1 MLNISSNNNEVLEE
15 NFVSRLEKYFSFAKC
30 VSLNFR
36 YLAFSMY
43 VKQTLQ
49 HYFGAD
55 YRGEH
60 LLTKFCVTRKI
71 WTKVIGLLFFE
82 SDKFSIFILKFAGLK
97 KGLLLNLFCLLHIHR
112 SRAVD
117 PQHRVRDILRYS
129 RKKNPAFTTSVA
141 TKMNPVQ
148 LLKLLLL
155 LSQRHLTQ
163 WNLDFFWTL
172 RKVITISPCIR

>member
-1 MLNISSNNNEVLEE
+1 
-15 NFVSRLEKYFSFAKC
+15 
-30 VSLNFR
+30 
-36 YLAFSMY
+36 MY

-71 WTKVIGLLFFE
+71 WNKVIGLLFFE

-97 KGLLLNLFCLLHIHR
+97 KGPLRNLFCLLHIHR
-112 SRAVD
+112 RRDVD
-117 PQHRVRDILRYS
+117 PLAFSQHRVRDILRYS